1 MTGQEKTQEVMQQL
15 AEIKS
20 NIQKKYDKVMGK
32 ITDLQQELSF
42 LDTAMNQTEIWIEKQ
57 KTKIQGKINKLKKD
71 IEDWLRI
78 QMGKAQKWLDNIKQ
92 EILDFI
98 AKLLISPVLALTGI

>member
-20 NIQKKYDKVMGK
+20 NIQKKYDKVMGR

-42 LDTAMNQTEIWIEKQ
+42 LDTAVNQTEIWIEKQ
-57 KTKIQGKINKLKKD
+57 KTKIRGNIRFYRKIVDFSHISFN
-71 IEDWLRI
+71 W
-78 QMGKAQKWLDNIKQ
+78 NIN
-92 EILDFI
+92 I
-98 AKLLISPVLALTGI
+98 